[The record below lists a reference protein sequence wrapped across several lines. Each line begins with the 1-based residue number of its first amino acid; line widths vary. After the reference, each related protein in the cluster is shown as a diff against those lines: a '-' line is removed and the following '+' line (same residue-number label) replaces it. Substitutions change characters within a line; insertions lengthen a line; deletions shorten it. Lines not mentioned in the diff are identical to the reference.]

1 LGEVLRRK
9 VNQLKNKIMSLSKP
23 ERRQRIRFRI
33 RKSISGTAKPRLSVF
48 RSNKEIYAQLI
59 DDVNGVT
66 FLLLFK
72 RKEIGKGTNV
82 DVATVGKLCRESVKG
97 WDRSSNIDRGGY
109 LYHGRIKSLAEGAR
123 AAGLK
128 F

>member
-1 LGEVLRRK
+1 MNKKIENRIKRK
-9 VNQLKNKIMSLSKP
+9 N
-23 ERRQRIRFRI
+23 RI
-33 RKSISGTAKPRLSVF
+33 RKTVKGVDGKLRLSVY
-48 RSNKEIYAQLI
+48 RSNTHIYAQLI

-66 FLLLFK
+66 LLAASS
-72 RKEIGKGTNV
+72 REKEIGKGTNIE
-82 DVATVGKLCRESVKG
+82 VATAVGKLVAEKALKAGIETVTF
-97 WDRSSNIDRGGY
+97 DRGGY